1 MKKFLVS
8 IVCMVG
14 VALLAA
20 CDTTLGSAEASAE
33 RAAAVKQALADRNF
47 KIDVNFM
54 YPMRGSSR
62 NLTSEY
68 SLEVRNDSLFSHL
81 PFMGEARNLPYGGGV
96 GLNFDEHISSY
107 VQQQQKGD
115 EYLIEIG
122 VKNTEDVYVYT
133 IRVFDNGRSSIDV
146 RSRLRDPI
154 SYSGELSF

>member
-20 CDTTLGSAEASAE
+20 CGTTLGSAEA
-33 RAAAVKQALADRNF
+33 
-47 KIDVNFM
+47 
-54 YPMRGSSR
+54 SR

-81 PFMGEARNLPYGGGV
+81 PYMGEARNLPYGGGV

>member
-8 IVCMVG
+8 IVCMAG

-20 CDTTLGSAEASAE
+20 CGTTLGSAEASAE

-81 PFMGEARNLPYGGGV
+81 PYMGEARNLPYANRGYV
-96 GLNFDEHISSY
+96 FKKASLRKLFSKFWWYMPDPSY
-107 VQQQQKGD
+107 RPSTAD
-115 EYLIEIG
+115 FTPREW
-122 VKNTEDVYVYT
+122 
-133 IRVFDNGRSSIDV
+133 
-146 RSRLRDPI
+146 RLMR
-154 SYSGELSF
+154 ERR

>member
-1 MKKFLVS
+1 MSVS
-8 IVCMVG
+8 HDDC
-14 VALLAA
+14 
-20 CDTTLGSAEASAE
+20 
-33 RAAAVKQALADRNF
+33 AAVSRAVS
-47 KIDVNFM
+47 DVLDEKD
-54 YPMRGSSR
+54 PIEG
-62 NLTSEY
+62 EY
-68 SLEVRNDSLFSHL
+68 SLEVRNDSMFSHL
-81 PFMGEARNLPYGGGV
+81 PYMGEARNLPYGGGV

-107 VQQQQKGD
+107 VQQQQKND

>member
-1 MKKFLVS
+1 
-8 IVCMVG
+8 
-14 VALLAA
+14 
-20 CDTTLGSAEASAE
+20 
-33 RAAAVKQALADRNF
+33 
-47 KIDVNFM
+47 
-54 YPMRGSSR
+54 
-62 NLTSEY
+62 
-68 SLEVRNDSLFSHL
+68 
-81 PFMGEARNLPYGGGV
+81 MGEARNLPYGGGV